1 MVTLDPREPGQRI
14 DDGVFRDTGLRLAW
28 TSPAGF
34 DFADYDLTWPER
46 TLVALEAGATAVEYC
61 LIAASI
67 FLAIVTAV
75 TQVGIDLQAP
85 FNTAN
90 AGLN

>member
-1 MVTLDPREPGQRI
+1 MIGVVTS
-14 DDGVFRDTGLRLAW
+14 GLARHMRR
-28 TSPAGF
+28 
-34 DFADYDLTWPER
+34 FAED
-46 TLVALEAGATAVEYC
+46 EAGATAVEYC

-85 FNTAN
+85 FNTAQ